1 MNDHDDANR
10 RFYEDIERKCRG
22 FYLAARDR
30 AEAAKAEREAH
41 PEAVGVIEE
50 AGVVARG
57 LGDDIMREI
66 IEPIT
71 LPVLRW
77 LARIL
82 YGKKEGGDGL

>member
-10 RFYEDIERKCRG
+10 RFYDDLERRRRG
-22 FYLAARDR
+22 FYLAALDR
-30 AEAAKAEREAH
+30 AKEAKAEREAH
-41 PEAVGVIEE
+41 QEAVGVIEE
-50 AGVVARG
+50 AGVAARG

-71 LPVLRW
+71 LPVIRW

-82 YGKKEGGDGL
+82 GGNKEGG